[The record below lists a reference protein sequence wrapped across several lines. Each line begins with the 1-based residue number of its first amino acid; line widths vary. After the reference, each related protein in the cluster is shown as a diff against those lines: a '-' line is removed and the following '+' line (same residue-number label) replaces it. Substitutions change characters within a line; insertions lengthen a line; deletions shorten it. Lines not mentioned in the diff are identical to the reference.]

1 MNARFNP
8 QAEDLQ
14 RLQVGPIGPHLQ
26 GFAALVSQQGY
37 CNVNGWL
44 KIRLVA
50 KLSRWLHQRRIP
62 LNELNEARITAFLNK
77 RWKRLARHSGDQITM
92 TLLLRHLRQAKVVA
106 PPPCPMAVILT
117 SWSWSIR
124 GS

>member
-1 MNARFNP
+1 MNGRFNP

-26 GFAALVSQQGY
+26 SFAALVSQQGY

-50 KLSRWLHQRRIP
+50 KLSQWLHQRRIP
-62 LNELNEARITAFLNK
+62 LNELNEARIAAFLNA
-77 RWKRLARHSGDQITM
+77 RWKRLARRSGDQITM
-92 TLLLRHLRQAKVVA
+92 TLLLRPFTVL
-106 PPPCPMAVILT
+106 
-117 SWSWSIR
+117 
-124 GS
+124 